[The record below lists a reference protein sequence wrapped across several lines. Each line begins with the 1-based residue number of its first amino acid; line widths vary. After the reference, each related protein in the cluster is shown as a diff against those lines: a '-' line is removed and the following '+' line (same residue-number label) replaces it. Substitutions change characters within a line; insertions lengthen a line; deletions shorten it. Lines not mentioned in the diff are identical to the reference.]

1 MDFTTMDITPLF
13 LAQITTLPLPDPPVR
28 SPDIVA
34 VLLAQNGSLF
44 TQILGA
50 CKPIA
55 AIGIGS
61 QLYHM
66 LPKFNEIE
74 ELPNNINK
82 LFWSLVLAIFLVQG
96 DLGKNVALFNWG
108 AIKSIDGAIARGVE
122 GITELAKL
130 TKDLQGDRYV
140 MKDIESHI
148 NACSAIKATADDGGV
163 NPAFTACQDGVKAL
177 IQNNLQAGKIQNPD
191 LVTRLGNLIGSAAS
205 LDFSA
210 FTSQFTQLAGN
221 FSQGL
226 AQVWMTVFFGGW
238 KMGISFIG
246 PIAILISIL
255 ALPIPLCLSVFNP
268 SPLMVWFSSFWAVG
282 IYMFN
287 FTIITKSFEF
297 FTAKFNTN
305 ASVYFL
311 DIGVCFFAPFLA
323 GLMGAGGGIAV
334 YKFCSDLVGETVK
347 TVADSAIKLTKVFL
361 L

>member
-1 MDFTTMDITPLF
+1 MDITYIPLF
-13 LAQITTLPLPDPPVR
+13 LAQITTLPTPPPAVK

-34 VLLAQNGSLF
+34 ELLAQNGTLF

-74 ELPNNINK
+74 ELSSNINK
-82 LFWSLVLAIFLVQG
+82 LFWSLVLATFLVNG

-108 AIKSIDGAIARGVE
+108 AIRSIDIAIAT
-122 GITELAKL
+122 GIEDITNLTLL
-130 TKDLQGDRYV
+130 TKDLQGDQYV
-140 MKDIESHI
+140 IRDIESHI
-148 NACSAIKATADDGGV
+148 KACSAIKSTADDGGV

-177 IQNNLQAGKIQNPD
+177 IQNNLQGGKIQNPD
-191 LVTRLGNLIGSAAS
+191 LVTQLGNLVGSAAT

-210 FTSQFTQLAGN
+210 FSSQFTQLAGN
-221 FSQGL
+221 FSRDL
-226 AQVWMTVFFGGW
+226 AQMGMSLFFGGW

-246 PIAILISIL
+246 PIAILVSVL

-268 SPLMVWFSSFWAVG
+268 SPLMVWFASFWAVG

-287 FTIITKSFEF
+287 FTIITKAFEF

-311 DIGVCFFAPFLA
+311 DIGVCFFAPLLA
-323 GLMGAGGGIAV
+323 GLMGAGGGMAV
-334 YKFCSDLVGETVK
+334 YKFVSSLLEETVK
-347 TVADSAIKLTKVFL
+347 TVANATVKLASLVL